1 MEAKLR
7 TTKKEETKSLGA
19 FCARFFR
26 SGDVVLLK
34 GDLGAGKTTFTG
46 GVAKGLGIEEDVIS
60 PTFNIMK
67 CYFKG
72 SLPMYH
78 IDVYRLEN
86 QNTEI
91 GLDEYIEGDGVCLIE
106 WPMYIEK
113 LLPDEFLEISLHN
126 VGGDEREIV
135 FHSDSPRFDELIK
148 SLQEEFYENRIAA

>member
-1 MEAKLR
+1 
-7 TTKKEETKSLGA
+7 
-19 FCARFFR
+19 
-26 SGDVVLLK
+26 
-34 GDLGAGKTTFTG
+34 
-46 GVAKGLGIEEDVIS
+46 
-60 PTFNIMK
+60 
-67 CYFKG
+67 
-72 SLPMYH
+72 MYH
-78 IDVYRLEN
+78 IDAYRLEN